1 MAENDFLSGLLGGV
15 KDVGGSIYGGISGLL
30 GGGEQT
36 PAAGGTQMP
45 DSMSM
50 LSPADQRRLMFST
63 LGELG
68 GVLLAAGARQSPE
81 SRAQALAQ
89 LGKVGGNVQTQAYNI
104 AQANL
109 MRQQLAEKQQM
120 LESQKQLGE
129 LAKDPEAYK
138 ARFGYDPKGLS
149 GSQMMAIN
157 QQIVA
162 QQAANPYGQEANLLK
177 IQEMRRNETEAE
189 RTRLAVEQFAKSVKD
204 NPDVPKSIKDVVE
217 ANPSLAMQSLLQR
230 PQGGLEERDRAMII
244 AAQRNPAL
252 ASTPEYVQAY
262 NNIYGPKM
270 VQGFNPETKQM
281 EYQWVSPP
289 LPQGV
294 LEPKQ
299 MNVPPMPGAAAP
311 AAAPPVAAPV
321 TAPAVPATPMAATT
335 NVPAYAQPG
344 YDPMSQT
351 AVNQYLAPPTTEQP
365 AVAAAPVPQTAPA
378 PGATKPV
385 VIARPP
391 AEEKPLTE
399 VQGKATGFA
408 TRMINAS
415 KVIDPLDPTAA
426 SKAGVVEAVVGQK
439 LGPYAGYFE
448 TPERQ
453 SYKQAQRDW
462 VTANLRQESGAAIGA
477 EEMNNEIIK
486 YFPQPSDTPQVVE
499 QKRKSRESAIQSM
512 LVNAGPGAKRA
523 GLEFKPYEP
532 SMVDRIKSMSAA
544 DLYMLDTTKLSD
556 REKAELLARM
566 SQINRG
572 R

>member
-15 KDVGGSIYGGISGLL
+15 KDVGSSIYGGISGLL
-30 GGGEQT
+30 GGGEQA
-36 PAAGGTQMP
+36 PAVGGQMQ

-50 LSPADQRRLMFST
+50 LSPADQKRLMFST

-138 ARFGYDPKGLS
+138 ARFGYDPTGIA
-149 GSQMMAIN
+149 GSQLMAIN

-162 QQAANPYGQEANLLK
+162 QRATNPYGQEANLLK
-177 IQEMRRNETEAE
+177 IQEMRRNEAEAE

-270 VQGFNPETKQM
+270 VQGFNHETKQM

-311 AAAPPVAAPV
+311 AAAPPVAAP
-321 TAPAVPATPMAATT
+321 TATPAAPAMPSAPIAVP
-335 NVPAYAQPG
+335 
-344 YDPMSQT
+344 S
-351 AVNQYLAPPTTEQP
+351 TEQP
-365 AVAAAPVPQTAPA
+365 AAAAPAAAAAPVPQTAPA

-426 SKAGVVEAVVGQK
+426 SKAGVVEAVLGQK

-453 SYKQAQRDW
+453 SYRQAQRDW
-462 VTANLRQESGAAIGA
+462 VTANLRQESGAAIGV

-499 QKRKSRESAIQSM
+499 QKRRSRESAIQSM

-544 DLYMLDTTKLSD
+544 DLYMLDTTKLND

>member
-15 KDVGGSIYGGISGLL
+15 KDAGSSIYGGISGLL

-36 PAAGGTQMP
+36 PAAGGQMQ

-50 LSPADQRRLMFST
+50 LSPADQKRLMFST

-81 SRAQALAQ
+81 SRAQALAK
-89 LGKVGGNVQTQAYNI
+89 LGSVGGNVQTQAYNI

-109 MRQQLAEKQQM
+109 MRQQLLEKQQM

-129 LAKDPEAYK
+129 LAKNPEAYK
-138 ARFGYDPKGLS
+138 AQFGYDPRGIAA
-149 GSQMMAIN
+149 SQLMGIN

-162 QQAANPYGQEANLLK
+162 QRATNPYGQEANLLK
-177 IQEMRRNETEAE
+177 IQEMRRNEAEAE

-217 ANPSLAMQSLLQR
+217 ANPSLAMQSLLQK
-230 PQGGLEERDRAMII
+230 PQGALEERDRAMII

-262 NNIYGPKM
+262 NSLYGPKS
-270 VQGFNPETKQM
+270 VQAFNPETKQM

-294 LEPKQ
+294 IEPRPI
-299 MNVPPMPGAAAP
+299 NIPPMPAAAAP
-311 AAAPPVAAPV
+311 AAMPPIAAPVAAP
-321 TAPAVPATPMAATT
+321 AAAPMAATT

-344 YDPMSQT
+344 YDPTSQA
-351 AVNQYLAPPTTEQP
+351 AVNQYLAPP
-365 AVAAAPVPQTAPA
+365 AAAAAAPAVPIPQTAPP
-378 PGATKPV
+378 PGTTKPV

-391 AEEKPLTE
+391 IEEKPLTE
-399 VQGKATGFA
+399 TQGKATGFA

-439 LGPYAGYFE
+439 LGPYGGYFE

-499 QKRKSRESAIQSM
+499 QKRRSRESATQSM

-532 SMVDRIKSMSAA
+532 SMVDRIKSMSPA
-544 DLYMLDTTKLSD
+544 DLYMLDTTKLSE

>member
-15 KDVGGSIYGGISGLL
+15 KDVGSSIYGGISGLL
-30 GGGEQT
+30 GGGEQA

-129 LAKDPEAYK
+129 LAKDPAAYK
-138 ARFGYDPKGLS
+138 ARFGYDPTGIA
-149 GSQMMAIN
+149 GSQLMAIN

-162 QQAANPYGQEANLLK
+162 QRATNPYGQEANLLK
-177 IQEMRRNETEAE
+177 IQEMRRNEAEAE

-217 ANPSLAMQSLLQR
+217 ANPSLAMQSLLQK
-230 PQGGLEERDRAMII
+230 PQGGLEERDRTMII

-262 NNIYGPKM
+262 NNLYGPKM

-294 LEPKQ
+294 IEPKQ

-311 AAAPPVAAPV
+311 AAAPSVAAPAAAPP
-321 TAPAVPATPMAATT
+321 APAMPPAPIAVP
-335 NVPAYAQPG
+335 
-344 YDPMSQT
+344 S
-351 AVNQYLAPPTTEQP
+351 TEQP
-365 AVAAAPVPQTAPA
+365 AAAAPAAAAAPVPQTAPA

-499 QKRKSRESAIQSM
+499 QKRRSRESAIQSM

>member
-1 MAENDFLSGLLGGV
+1 M
-15 KDVGGSIYGGISGLL
+15 
-30 GGGEQT
+30 
-36 PAAGGTQMP
+36 PA
-45 DSMSM
+45 
-50 LSPADQRRLMFST
+50 
-63 LGELG
+63 
-68 GVLLAAGARQSPE
+68 
-81 SRAQALAQ
+81 
-89 LGKVGGNVQTQAYNI
+89 
-104 AQANL
+104 
-109 MRQQLAEKQQM
+109 
-120 LESQKQLGE
+120 
-129 LAKDPEAYK
+129 
-138 ARFGYDPKGLS
+138 
-149 GSQMMAIN
+149 
-157 QQIVA
+157 
-162 QQAANPYGQEANLLK
+162 
-177 IQEMRRNETEAE
+177 
-189 RTRLAVEQFAKSVKD
+189 
-204 NPDVPKSIKDVVE
+204 
-217 ANPSLAMQSLLQR
+217 
-230 PQGGLEERDRAMII
+230 
-244 AAQRNPAL
+244 
-252 ASTPEYVQAY
+252 
-262 NNIYGPKM
+262 
-270 VQGFNPETKQM
+270 
-281 EYQWVSPP
+281 
-289 LPQGV
+289 
-294 LEPKQ
+294 
-299 MNVPPMPGAAAP
+299 AAAP
-311 AAAPPVAAPV
+311 AAAPPVAAP
-321 TAPAVPATPMAATT
+321 AAPMAATT

-344 YDPMSQT
+344 YDPTSQA
-351 AVNQYLAPPTTEQP
+351 AVNQYLAPPAAGQP
-365 AVAAAPVPQTAPA
+365 AAVAPAAPMPQIAPA

-385 VIARPP
+385 VIAKPP

-499 QKRKSRESAIQSM
+499 QKRRSRESAMQSM
-512 LVNAGPGAKRA
+512 IVNAGPGAKRA

>member
-15 KDVGGSIYGGISGLL
+15 KDVGGSIYGSISGLL

-36 PAAGGTQMP
+36 PAAGGQMP

-50 LSPADQRRLMFST
+50 LSPADQKRLMFST

-81 SRAQALAQ
+81 SRAQALAK
-89 LGKVGGNVQTQAYNI
+89 LGGVGGNVQTQAYNI

-109 MRQQLAEKQQM
+109 MRQQLLEKQQM

-138 ARFGYDPKGLS
+138 ARFGYDPTGIA
-149 GSQMMAIN
+149 GSQLMGIN

-162 QQAANPYGQEANLLK
+162 QRATNPYAQESNLLK
-177 IQEMRRNETEAE
+177 IQEMRRTESEAE
-189 RTRLAVEQFAKSVKD
+189 RTRLAVERFAQSVKD
-204 NPDVPKSIKDVVE
+204 NPDIPKSIKDIVE
-217 ANPSLAMQSLLQR
+217 ANPSLAMQSLVAK
-230 PQGGLEERDRAMII
+230 PQGALEERDRAMII

-262 NNIYGPKM
+262 NSIYGPKS
-270 VQGFNPETKQM
+270 VQAFNPETKQM

-289 LPQGV
+289 LPPGV
-294 LEPKQ
+294 LQPKPI
-299 MNVPPMPGAAAP
+299 NVPPMPAAAAP

-321 TAPAVPATPMAATT
+321 AAPAAAPMAATT

-344 YDPMSQT
+344 YDPTSQA
-351 AVNQYLAPPTTEQP
+351 AVNQYLAPP
-365 AVAAAPVPQTAPA
+365 VAAPVAAPAIPMPQTAPP
-378 PGATKPV
+378 PGATAPV

-391 AEEKPLTE
+391 VEEKALTE
-399 VQGKATGFA
+399 TQGKATGFA
-408 TRMINAS
+408 TRMVNAS
-415 KVIDPLDPTAA
+415 KIIDPLDQTAA
-426 SKAGVVEAVVGQK
+426 SKAGFGETTIGQK
-439 LGPYAGYFE
+439 LGPYAGYLE
-448 TPERQ
+448 SPERQ

-462 VTANLRQESGAAIGA
+462 VTANLRQETGAAMGA
-477 EEMNNEIIK
+477 DEMTNEILK
-486 YFPQPSDTPQVVE
+486 YFPQPSDTAQVVE
-499 QKRKSRESAIQSM
+499 QKRRSRESATQAMI
-512 LVNAGPGAKRA
+512 LNAGPGAKKA

-532 SMVDRIKSMSAA
+532 SMVDRIKTMSAA
-544 DLYMLDTTKLSD
+544 DLYMLDTTKLSE

>member
-36 PAAGGTQMP
+36 PAAGGQMQ

-50 LSPADQRRLMFST
+50 LSPADQKRLMFST

-81 SRAQALAQ
+81 SRAQALAK
-89 LGKVGGNVQTQAYNI
+89 LGSVGSNVQTQAYNI

-109 MRQQLAEKQQM
+109 MRQQLLEKQQM

-138 ARFGYDPKGLS
+138 ARFGYDPTGIA
-149 GSQMMAIN
+149 GSQLMAIN

-162 QQAANPYGQEANLLK
+162 QNATNPYGKEANLLK
-177 IQEMRRNETEAE
+177 IQEMRRNEAEAE
-189 RTRLAVEQFAKSVKD
+189 RTRVAVEQFAKSVKD

-230 PQGGLEERDRAMII
+230 PQGGLEERDRTMII

-252 ASTPEYVQAY
+252 ASTPEYVQAF
-262 NNIYGPKM
+262 NNLYGPKM
-270 VQGFNPETKQM
+270 VQVFNPETKQM
-281 EYQWVSPP
+281 EYQWVSSP

-294 LEPKQ
+294 LEPKP
-299 MNVPPMPGAAAP
+299 MNVPPMPAAAAAAP
-311 AAAPPVAAPV
+311 AAAPTAAAAAPA
-321 TAPAVPATPMAATT
+321 APMVATT

-344 YDPMSQT
+344 YDPTSQA
-351 AVNQYLAPPTTEQP
+351 AVNQYLAPPAAGQP
-365 AVAAAPVPQTAPA
+365 AAAPAVQPPQPAPA

-385 VIARPP
+385 VIAKPP

-439 LGPYAGYFE
+439 LGPYGGYFE

-499 QKRKSRESAIQSM
+499 QKRRSRESATQSM

>member
-1 MAENDFLSGLLGGV
+1 MADEEIGGGLLGSAGKFGSDVWSGLSGLLGG
-15 KDVGGSIYGGISGLL
+15 G
-30 GGGEQT
+30 
-36 PAAGGTQMP
+36 AAPTAGQQQDM
-45 DSMSM
+45 MAM
-50 LSPADQRRLMFST
+50 LSPEDQRRLGLSMLGQLGST
-63 LGELG
+63 
-68 GVLLAAGARQSPE
+68 LLAAGQRQTGAQ
-81 SRAQALAQ
+81 RAEKLGQ
-89 LGKVGGNVQTQAYNI
+89 LGSVGSNMQTQAYNI
-104 AQANL
+104 VQGNL
-109 MRQQLAEKQQM
+109 MRQQMAEKQQM
-120 LESQKQLGE
+120 LESQKQLSE

-138 ARFGYDPKGLS
+138 ARFGYDPSGIA
-149 GSQMMAIN
+149 GSQLMGIN

-162 QQAANPYGQEANLLK
+162 QRAANPYGQESNLLK
-177 IQEMRRNETEAE
+177 IQEMRRNESEAE

-217 ANPSLAMQSLLQR
+217 ANPSLAMQSLLQK

-244 AAQRNPAL
+244 TAQRNPAL

-262 NNIYGPKM
+262 NNLYGPKM

-294 LEPKQ
+294 LEPKPI
-299 MNVPPMPGAAAP
+299 NVPPMPAAAAP

-321 TAPAVPATPMAATT
+321 AAPAAAAPMAATT
-335 NVPAYAQPG
+335 NVPLYAQPG
-344 YDPMSQT
+344 YDPTSQA
-351 AVNQYLAPPTTEQP
+351 AVNQYLAPPVAGQP
-365 AVAAAPVPQTAPA
+365 AVVAGPMMPIPQTAPA
-378 PGATKPV
+378 PGTTKPV

-391 AEEKPLTE
+391 VEEKPLTE
-399 VQGKATGFA
+399 TQGKATGFA
-408 TRMINAS
+408 SRMINAS

-426 SKAGVVEAVVGQK
+426 SKAGFGETTIGQK
-439 LGPYAGYFE
+439 LGPYAGYLE
-448 TPERQ
+448 SPERQ

-462 VTANLRQESGAAIGA
+462 VTANLRQESGAAIGG

-486 YFPQPSDTPQVVE
+486 YFPQPSDDPRVVD
-499 QKRKSRESAIQSM
+499 QKRRSRESAMQSM
-512 LVNAGPGAKRA
+512 IVNAGPGAKKA

-532 SMVDRIKSMSAA
+532 AMVDRIKSMSAA
-544 DLYMLDTTKLSD
+544 DLYMLDTTKLSE

>member
-15 KDVGGSIYGGISGLL
+15 KDAGSSIYSGISGLL

-36 PAAGGTQMP
+36 PAAGGQMP

-50 LSPADQRRLMFST
+50 LSQADQRRLMFST

-81 SRAQALAQ
+81 SRAQALAK
-89 LGKVGGNVQTQAYNI
+89 LGGVGGNVQTQAYNI

-109 MRQQLAEKQQM
+109 MRQQLLEKQQM

-138 ARFGYDPKGLS
+138 ARFGYDPTGIA
-149 GSQMMAIN
+149 GSQLMGIN

-162 QQAANPYGQEANLLK
+162 QRAANPYGQEANLLK
-177 IQEMRRNETEAE
+177 IQEMRRNEAEAE
-189 RTRLAVEQFAKSVKD
+189 RTRVAVEQFAKSVKD

-230 PQGGLEERDRAMII
+230 PQGGLEERDRTMII

-262 NNIYGPKM
+262 NNLYGPKM

-294 LEPKQ
+294 VEPKQ
-299 MNVPPMPGAAAP
+299 MNVPPMPAAAP
-311 AAAPPVAAPV
+311 AAAPPIVAPAAAAAPA
-321 TAPAVPATPMAATT
+321 APMVATT

-344 YDPMSQT
+344 YDPTSQA
-351 AVNQYLAPPTTEQP
+351 AVNQYLAPPAAGQP
-365 AVAAAPVPQTAPA
+365 AAAPAVQPPQAAPA

-385 VIARPP
+385 VIAKPP

-486 YFPQPSDTPQVVE
+486 YFPQTSDTPQVVE
-499 QKRKSRESAIQSM
+499 QKRRSRESAMQSM
-512 LVNAGPGAKRA
+512 IVNAGPGAKRA

>member
-1 MAENDFLSGLLGGV
+1 MADDEIGGGLLGSAGKFGSDVWSGLSGLLGGGV
-15 KDVGGSIYGGISGLL
+15 AP
-30 GGGEQT
+30 T
-36 PAAGGTQMP
+36 AGQQQDMMA
-45 DSMSM
+45 S
-50 LSPADQRRLMFST
+50 LSPEDQRRLGLSMLGQLGAT
-63 LGELG
+63 LLS
-68 GVLLAAGARQSPE
+68 AGQRQTGAQ
-81 SRAQALAQ
+81 RAEKLAQ
-89 LGKVGGNVQTQAYNI
+89 LGSVGSNMQTQAYNI
-104 AQANL
+104 VQGNL
-109 MRQQLAEKQQM
+109 MRQQMAEKQQM

-138 ARFGYDPKGLS
+138 ARFGYDPSGIA
-149 GSQMMAIN
+149 GSQLMGIN

-162 QQAANPYGQEANLLK
+162 QRAANPYGQESNLLK
-177 IQEMRRNETEAE
+177 IQEMRRNESEAE
-189 RTRLAVEQFAKSVKD
+189 RTRLAVEQFAKSVKN
-204 NPDVPKSIKDVVE
+204 NPDVPKSIKDIVE
-217 ANPSLAMQSLLQR
+217 ANPSLAMQSLVAK

-244 AAQRNPAL
+244 TAQRNPAL

-262 NNIYGPKM
+262 NNLYGPKM

-294 LEPKQ
+294 LEPRPI
-299 MNVPPMPGAAAP
+299 NVPPMPAAATS

-321 TAPAVPATPMAATT
+321 SAPAATPMAATT

-344 YDPMSQT
+344 YDPTSQA
-351 AVNQYLAPPTTEQP
+351 AVNQYLAPPSAGQP
-365 AVAAAPVPQTAPA
+365 AAAPAVQPPQAAPA

-385 VIARPP
+385 VIAKPP

-426 SKAGVVEAVVGQK
+426 SKAGVVEAIAGQK
-439 LGPYAGYFE
+439 LGPYGGYFE

-462 VTANLRQESGAAIGA
+462 VTANLRQESGAVIGA

-499 QKRKSRESAIQSM
+499 QKRRSRESATQSM

-523 GLEFKPYEP
+523 NLEFKPYEP
-532 SMVDRIKSMSAA
+532 SMVDRIKSMSPA
-544 DLYMLDTTKLSD
+544 DLYMLDTTKLSE

>member
-1 MAENDFLSGLLGGV
+1 
-15 KDVGGSIYGGISGLL
+15 
-30 GGGEQT
+30 
-36 PAAGGTQMP
+36 
-45 DSMSM
+45 
-50 LSPADQRRLMFST
+50 MFST
-63 LGELG
+63 LGEQG

-81 SRAQALAQ
+81 SRAQALAK
-89 LGKVGGNVQTQAYNI
+89 LGGVGGNVQTQAYNI

-109 MRQQLAEKQQM
+109 MRQQLLEKQQV

-138 ARFGYDPKGLS
+138 ARFGYDPTGIA
-149 GSQMMAIN
+149 GSQLMGIN

-162 QQAANPYGQEANLLK
+162 QRAANPYGQEANLLK
-177 IQEMRRNETEAE
+177 IQEMRRNEAEAE
-189 RTRLAVEQFAKSVKD
+189 RTRVAVEQFAKSVKD

-230 PQGGLEERDRAMII
+230 PQGGLEERDRTMII

-262 NNIYGPKM
+262 NNLYGPKM

-294 LEPKQ
+294 VEPRQ
-299 MNVPPMPGAAAP
+299 MNVPSMPAAAP
-311 AAAPPVAAPV
+311 AAVPSIAAPAAAA
-321 TAPAVPATPMAATT
+321 APAAPMVATT

-344 YDPMSQT
+344 YDPTSQA
-351 AVNQYLAPPTTEQP
+351 AVNQYLAPPAAGQP
-365 AVAAAPVPQTAPA
+365 AAAPAVQPPQAAPA

-385 VIARPP
+385 VIAKPP

-486 YFPQPSDTPQVVE
+486 YFPQTSDTPQVVE
-499 QKRKSRESAIQSM
+499 QKRRSRESAMQSM
-512 LVNAGPGAKRA
+512 IVNAGPGAKRA

>member
-15 KDVGGSIYGGISGLL
+15 KDAGSSIYGGISGLL

-36 PAAGGTQMP
+36 PAAGGQMP

-68 GVLLAAGARQSPE
+68 GVLLSAGARQSPE
-81 SRAQALAQ
+81 SRAQALSK
-89 LGKVGGNVQTQAYNI
+89 LGSVGGNVQTQAYNI

-138 ARFGYDPKGLS
+138 ARFGYDPTGIA
-149 GSQMMAIN
+149 GSQLMAIN

-162 QQAANPYGQEANLLK
+162 QRATNPYAQESNLLK
-177 IQEMRRNETEAE
+177 IQEMRRNEAEAE

-230 PQGGLEERDRAMII
+230 QQGGLEERDRTMII

-262 NNIYGPKM
+262 NNLYGPQM

-294 LEPKQ
+294 IEPKQ

-311 AAAPPVAAPV
+311 AAAPPVAAPAA
-321 TAPAVPATPMAATT
+321 APAAAPITATT

-344 YDPMSQT
+344 YDPTSQA
-351 AVNQYLAPPTTEQP
+351 AVNQYLAPPAAGQP
-365 AVAAAPVPQTAPA
+365 AAVAPAAPMPQIAPA

-385 VIARPP
+385 VIAKPP

-408 TRMINAS
+408 GRMINAS
-415 KVIDPLDPTAA
+415 KILDPLDPTEA
-426 SKAGVVEAVVGQK
+426 SKAGVAETTLGQK
-439 LGPYAGYFE
+439 LGPYAGYLE
-448 TPERQ
+448 SPARK

-462 VTANLRQESGAAIGA
+462 VTANLRQETGAAMGA
-477 EEMNNEIIK
+477 DEMNNEILK
-486 YFPQPSDTPQVVE
+486 YFPQPTDTPQVIE
-499 QKRKSRESAIQSM
+499 QKRRSREAATQAMI
-512 LVNAGPGAKRA
+512 VTAGPGAKRA